1 MRKSILILALTLVLL
16 LTLGIN
22 VQAQSKEVTESG
34 VTTYYVTSKV
44 LPLGERHFR
53 MDYEAVG
60 VTVNDTG
67 EGLFH
72 NATVHVLGGMTIEKG
87 LYKDDRGL
95 GVFNLQ
101 NGDKV
106 FYKYEFAGEVIPKGV
121 GIGKGTVTLVGGT
134 GKCTGIQGSFE
145 STRYT
150 PRTPSTEGV
159 GLSYTK
165 GKFTYTLP

>member
-1 MRKSILILALTLVLL
+1 MRKSILILGLSLVLL
-16 LTLGIN
+16 LAFGLS
-22 VQAQSKEVTESG
+22 VHAQSKEVTESG
-34 VTTYYVTSKV
+34 ITTYYVTGKV
-44 LPLGERHFR
+44 LPLGEGLLR
-53 MDYEAVG
+53 MDYEATG
-60 VTVNDTG
+60 LTVIEAGD
-67 EGLFH
+67 GLFH
-72 NATVHVLGGMTIEKG
+72 NATVRVLGGMTIEKG
-87 LYKDDRGL
+87 LYKDDRGW

-106 FYKYEFAGEVIPKGV
+106 FYKYTFTGEVKPKGV
-121 GIGKGTVTLVGGT
+121 GIGKGNVTITGGT
-134 GKCTGIQGSFE
+134 GKCTGIKGSFE